1 VHHEG
6 YPYKSPKKLK
16 QAKAIALLMNT
27 LIDSA
32 WISLYG
38 LNGDRPD
45 KPVLLLLSRIIC
57 QVIFTIR
64 KNIVTFI
71 YRRTEATTNR
81 GNALCT
87 PPN

>member
-1 VHHEG
+1 MRVIHINLL
-6 YPYKSPKKLK
+6 KNWNKLE
-16 QAKAIALLMNT
+16 AIALLMNT

-45 KPVLLLLSRIIC
+45 KLVLLLLSRIIC